1 MKTLIVGM
9 GLMGVVHGWAL
20 AGGGV
25 DVTHKLRPGRAA
37 GVEDGIELD
46 LLDTRGGEEKT
57 YTEYYQPRL
66 TETISPEDEYELVI
80 VPTQSGQAAQA
91 VADIKDFVPQAQ
103 FLIFT
108 ANWHGTAE
116 MDDLLDRDRYLWG
129 YSACSAGRREQT
141 VVANVAPVVRLG
153 EWEGVRT
160 PRLER
165 IIEFFARGGF
175 RPDLKP
181 DMIKWLWEHQAINS
195 GMIGTALYAGGL
207 DAMLADRELMEMMF
221 LAVREGLSVLEAR
234 GVDPRTYPESEP
246 FLDQPL
252 NQAIEFYQNWLG
264 NTLWG
269 QRAVQAGH
277 FKAGGSSML
286 VFFSEV
292 YQTAKELGV
301 DTPVMDRINEKI
313 GN

>member
-37 GVEDGIELD
+37 EVDDGIELD

-57 YTEYYQPRL
+57 YTEYYQPKL
-66 TETISPEDEYELVI
+66 TEIVTPEDEYELVM
-80 VPTQSGQAAQA
+80 VPTQGRNAAQA
-91 VADIKDFVPQAQ
+91 VADIKDSVPKAQ
-103 FLIFT
+103 FLMFT
-108 ANWHGTAE
+108 ANWQGTSE
-116 MDDLLDRDRYLWG
+116 MDSLLSRDRYLWG

-153 EWEGVRT
+153 EWEGADS

-165 IIEFFARGGF
+165 IIEIFARGGF
-175 RPDLKP
+175 GPDLKQ
-181 DMIKWLWEHQAINS
+181 DMIKWLWEHQAISS

-207 DAMLADRELMEMMF
+207 DAMIADKETMEMMV
-221 LAVREGLSVLEAR
+221 LAVREGLGVLEAR
-234 GVDPRTYPESEP
+234 GVDPRTYPDSGP

-252 NQAIEFYQNWLG
+252 ENTVDFYQQFLG

-277 FKAGGSSML
+277 FQAGASDML
-286 VFFSEV
+286 VFFNEV

-301 DTPVMDRINEKI
+301 DTPVMDRINDKI
-313 GN
+313 GG